1 MGRLDG
7 KIAIITGATGGIGSA
22 TARKFLDEGASVM
35 LAGRDAGRLAEAAA
49 ALGESD
55 RVATSAG
62 HPAEEADVA
71 ALVAATIAR
80 FGRLDILVAN
90 AGSEGSVVPLVMADV
105 ESLDEVMR
113 ANIRSTFLAIKH
125 GGIAMAETGGA
136 IVTMSSVTGEVGV
149 PGIGPYAATKHAILG
164 LTKVAA
170 LELAAS
176 NIRVNSVAPAPIDN
190 AMMQSIEEQAAPGD
204 PAAARAGF
212 SGLIA
217 MRRYGRNE
225 EVANVI
231 AFLASPEAS
240 YVTGATYAVDG
251 GFLAA

>member
-1 MGRLDG
+1 
-7 KIAIITGATGGIGSA
+7 
-22 TARKFLDEGASVM
+22 
-35 LAGRDAGRLAEAAA
+35 
-49 ALGESD
+49 
-55 RVATSAG
+55 
-62 HPAEEADVA
+62 
-71 ALVAATIAR
+71 
-80 FGRLDILVAN
+80 
-90 AGSEGSVVPLVMADV
+90 
-105 ESLDEVMR
+105 
-113 ANIRSTFLAIKH
+113 
-125 GGIAMAETGGA
+125 MAETGGA